1 MGFDYYAILDIPR
14 SASAIEIRLAYRKWA
29 VRCHPKND
37 FHDPPEIPLPSIS
50 ISHYWELLHEAFDVL
65 SDPLRKRIY
74 DVYGE
79 EGLKSGVVT
88 PTGFVKPYV
97 FSNNCMKIYKDFF
110 ATYSPY
116 GDLIDAL
123 TNPPPLCQNDAS
135 LVRSKAPDIEQYI
148 DLELPEIYHGAIKKM
163 KITREEFI
171 DDAQVRTKIVEET
184 LTVPIPAGTPS
195 GTKIRFE
202 GAGNCSP
209 KTFPSD
215 IVFEVRERTHERYR
229 REGADLQVEVPISLK
244 DAIVGFPLELIGVDG
259 RRLAIQIVD
268 VVRPGYVKSL
278 KGEGLPV
285 ADGDEPLKRGDLH
298 LTFSTSFP
306 DFIPKN
312 LRDKFRV
319 LFDEL
324 YQETNNIQ

>member
-1 MGFDYYAILDIPR
+1 MFLYSR
-14 SASAIEIRLAYRKWA
+14 SLTKTNLRCVRRGRIEIRCRNSYRIRKA
-29 VRCHPKND
+29 LCIFKQ
-37 FHDPPEIPLPSIS
+37 
-50 ISHYWELLHEAFDVL
+50 LHEDLQVELQFL
-65 SDPLRKRIY
+65 HGSSTWKI
-74 DVYGE
+74 
-79 EGLKSGVVT
+79 S
-88 PTGFVKPYV
+88 FV
-97 FSNNCMKIYKDFF
+97 SCRDFF

-171 DDAQVRTKIVEET
+171 DEAQVRTKIVEET
-184 LTVPIPAGTPS
+184 LTVSIPAGTPT

-298 LTFSTSFP
+298 LTFSS
-306 DFIPKN
+306 KY
-312 LRDKFRV
+312 LKSSEWFRHSIKHV
-319 LFDEL
+319 SNSASLFG
-324 YQETNNIQ
+324 